1 MPSVET
7 KGGAEAVRRNDSAS
21 RPVVSREALLKFGD
35 RSALDATK
43 RLPGLARL
51 QDEQKFK

>member
-35 RSALDATK
+35 RSALDVTK